1 MKNFIKVS
9 MLLWVTS
16 CMFIA
21 LNAGVQGIVTANT
34 LNVRVKPSTN
44 YAVVAKLKKDDKVFV
59 INQKK
64 DWYEISVPNGTKVY
78 VAAPFI
84 KDGKIIKEV
93 NLRSGPS
100 VAFSSFRLA
109 TPDEEI
115 RVIDTSNPDWIQID
129 PSKPVS
135 AWVSDKYVFITPDN
149 VTKLKKELEAAN
161 NPAEVISKAI
171 SKSTL
176 EDITGINPEEEA
188 ETIKEVVTT
197 KEVVTPEK
205 VEVPEKKE
213 PLPFLDGT
221 PKKITIEGVVV
232 GCKDDA
238 GYVSFALASRVNGK
252 LFPLCYLHSKT
263 SELKG
268 FQGRRVV
275 VTGLQRWVKDW
286 ERPVVEVDDIKES
299 D

>member
-1 MKNFIKVS
+1 MKNFIKLS
-9 MLLWVTS
+9 MLLVTS
-16 CMFIA
+16 FSFIA

-34 LNVRVKPSTN
+34 LNVRVKPSIN
-44 YAVVAKLKKDDKVFV
+44 YAVVAKLKKDDRVFV
-59 INQKK
+59 INHKK
-64 DWYEISVPNGTKVY
+64 DWYEISVPEGTKVY

-100 VAFSSFRLA
+100 VAYSSFRLA
-109 TPDEEI
+109 TPEEDI
-115 RVIDTSNPDWIQID
+115 KVIDTSNPDWIQIE

-135 AWVSDKYVFITPDN
+135 AWVSDKYIFITPENLD
-149 VTKLKKELEAAN
+149 KLKKELEEASH
-161 NPAEVISKAI
+161 PAEVISKAI
-171 SKSTL
+171 SNSTL

-188 ETIKEVVTT
+188 ETVKEVVTT
-197 KEVVTPEK
+197 KEVVTPAK
-205 VEVPEKKE
+205 VEEPENKE

-232 GCKDDA
+232 GCKDDY
-238 GYVSFALASRVNGK
+238 GYVKFALASRVNGK
-252 LFPLCYLHSKT
+252 LFPLCYLHSST
-263 SELKG
+263 PELKA

-275 VTGLQRWVKDW
+275 VTGLQRWVKNW
-286 ERPVVEVDDIKES
+286 ERPVVEVGDIKES